1 MRRDAD
7 RMNAFTNVERIVM
20 RTSKIRTAI
29 NNGSKVYGIT
39 FTFSA
44 PSLAE
49 MAGYAGFDVLHLDM
63 EHGVFDWNA
72 VEDMCR
78 AAEIHGMT
86 CTARIPNTETDTILR
101 AFDRGL
107 MGILCPHVDDAEQAE
122 RIAKASRFGPQGERS
137 FGTSRGREYGMA
149 GLASPD
155 YMASFNEQV
164 TVAAQ
169 IETANAVETID
180 EILEVEGIDL
190 IAFGSNDLA
199 QSMGHPGYPDHPE
212 VQAAENRV
220 RDAVRASGKLL
231 TEDVESGINMVQW
244 LPAQWEA
251 WLASA
256 R

>member
-1 MRRDAD
+1 
-7 RMNAFTNVERIVM
+7 M
-20 RTSKIRTAI
+20 RTSKIRSAI
-29 NNGSKVYGIT
+29 NNKSKVTSIA
-39 FTFSA
+39 FTFPA

-63 EHGVFDWNA
+63 EHGVFDWND
-72 VEDMCR
+72 VEAMCR
-78 AAEIHGMT
+78 AGELNGMT

-107 MGILCPHVDDAEQAE
+107 MGILCPHVDNAEQAE
-122 RIAKASRFGPQGERS
+122 QIAKAARFGPVGERS

-149 GLASPD
+149 GHESPD

-169 IETANAVETID
+169 IETANAVETIED
-180 EILEVEGIDL
+180 ILQVDGIDL

-199 QSMGHPGYPDHPE
+199 QSMGYSGYPNHPE
-212 VQAAENRV
+212 VRAAEQRV
-220 RDAVRASGKLL
+220 RDATHAAGGLL
-231 TEDVESGINMVQW
+231 TEDVEVGINLVQW
-244 LPAQWEA
+244 LPGIWAD

-256 R
+256 RG

>member
-1 MRRDAD
+1 
-7 RMNAFTNVERIVM
+7 M
-20 RTSKIRTAI
+20 RTSKIRAAI
-29 NNGSKVYGIT
+29 ENKSKVYGIT
-39 FTFSA
+39 FTFPT

-63 EHGVFDWNA
+63 EHGVFDWND
-72 VEDMCR
+72 VETMCR
-78 AAEIHGMT
+78 AGELHGMT

-107 MGILCPHVDDAEQAE
+107 MGILCPHVDNPDQAQQ
-122 RIAKASRFGPQGERS
+122 IANAARFGPVGERS

-149 GLASPD
+149 GLSSPD

-169 IETANAVETID
+169 IETANAVNTID
-180 EILEVEGIDL
+180 EILQVEGIDL

-199 QSMGHPGYPDHPE
+199 QSMGHPGYPNHPE
-212 VQAAENRV
+212 VRAAEDRV
-220 RDAVRASGKLL
+220 REATHAADKLL

-244 LPAQWEA
+244 LPAQWSA
-251 WLASA
+251 WLESA
-256 R
+256 RG

>member
-1 MRRDAD
+1 
-7 RMNAFTNVERIVM
+7 M
-20 RTSKIRTAI
+20 RTSKIRAAI
-29 NNGSKVYGIT
+29 ENKSKVYGIT
-39 FTFSA
+39 FTFPT

-63 EHGVFDWNA
+63 EHGVFDWND
-72 VEDMCR
+72 VEAMCR
-78 AAEIHGMT
+78 AGELHGMT

-107 MGILCPHVDDAEQAE
+107 MGILCPHVDNPDQAQQ
-122 RIAKASRFGPQGERS
+122 IANAARFGPVGERS

-149 GLASPD
+149 GLSSPD

-169 IETANAVETID
+169 IETANAVNTID
-180 EILEVEGIDL
+180 EILQVEGIDL

-199 QSMGHPGYPDHPE
+199 QSMGHPGYPNHPE
-212 VQAAENRV
+212 VRAAEDRV
-220 RDAVRASGKLL
+220 REATHAADKLL

-244 LPAQWEA
+244 LPAQWSA
-251 WLASA
+251 WLESA
-256 R
+256 RG

>member
-1 MRRDAD
+1 
-7 RMNAFTNVERIVM
+7 M
-20 RTSKIRTAI
+20 RTSKIRAAI
-29 NNGSKVYGIT
+29 ENKSKVYGIT
-39 FTFSA
+39 FTFPT

-63 EHGVFDWNA
+63 EHGVFDWND
-72 VEDMCR
+72 VEAMCR
-78 AAEIHGMT
+78 AGELHGMT

-107 MGILCPHVDDAEQAE
+107 MGILCPHVDNPDQAQQ
-122 RIAKASRFGPQGERS
+122 IANAARFGPVGERS

-149 GLASPD
+149 GLSSPD

-169 IETANAVETID
+169 IETANAVNTID
-180 EILEVEGIDL
+180 EILQVEGIDL

-199 QSMGHPGYPDHPE
+199 QSMGHPGYPNHPE
-212 VQAAENRV
+212 VRAAEDRV
-220 RDAVRASGKLL
+220 REATHAADKLL

-244 LPAQWEA
+244 LPAQWSAGLE
-251 WLASA
+251 SA
-256 R
+256 RG

>member
-1 MRRDAD
+1 
-7 RMNAFTNVERIVM
+7 M
-20 RTSKIRTAI
+20 RTSKIRAAI
-29 NNGSKVYGIT
+29 ENKSKVYGIA

-44 PSLAE
+44 PSMAE

-63 EHGVFDWNA
+63 EHGVFDWND

-78 AAEIHGMT
+78 AGELHGMT

-107 MGILCPHVDDAEQAE
+107 MGILCPHVDNAEQAQQ
-122 RIAKASRFGPQGERS
+122 IANASRFGPEGERS

-149 GLASPD
+149 GHESPD

-180 EILEVEGIDL
+180 EILEVDGIDL

-199 QSMGHPGYPDHPE
+199 QSMGFPGYPNHPE
-212 VQAAENRV
+212 VRAAEQRV
-220 RDAVRASGKLL
+220 RDATHAAGKLL
-231 TEDVESGINMVQW
+231 TEDVESNINMVQW
-244 LPAQWEA
+244 LPDQWAAHLE
-251 WLASA
+251 SA
-256 R
+256 RG

>member
-1 MRRDAD
+1 
-7 RMNAFTNVERIVM
+7 M
-20 RTSKIRTAI
+20 RTSKIRAAI
-29 NNGSKVYGIT
+29 ENKSKVYGIT
-39 FTFSA
+39 FTFPT

-63 EHGVFDWNA
+63 EHGVFDWND
-72 VEDMCR
+72 VEAMCR
-78 AAEIHGMT
+78 AGELHGMT

-107 MGILCPHVDDAEQAE
+107 MGILCPHVDNPDQAQQ
-122 RIAKASRFGPQGERS
+122 IANAARFGPVGERS
-137 FGTSRGREYGMA
+137 FGTSRGREYGMS
-149 GLASPD
+149 GLSSPD

-169 IETANAVETID
+169 IETSNAVNTID
-180 EILEVEGIDL
+180 EILQIEGIDL

-212 VQAAENRV
+212 VRAAEDRV
-220 RDAVRASGKLL
+220 REATHAAGKLL

-244 LPAQWEA
+244 LPAQWSA
-251 WLASA
+251 WLESA
-256 R
+256 RG

>member
-1 MRRDAD
+1 
-7 RMNAFTNVERIVM
+7 M
-20 RTSKIRTAI
+20 RTNKLRAAI
-29 NNGSKVYGIT
+29 ENGTRVYGIT
-39 FTFSA
+39 FTFPA

-63 EHGVFDWNA
+63 EHGVFDWNDL
-72 VEDMCR
+72 ETMCR
-78 AAEIHGMT
+78 AGELHGMT

-107 MGILCPHVDDAEQAE
+107 MGILCPHLDNAEQAA
-122 RIAKASRFGPQGERS
+122 RIAKAARFGPEGERS

-149 GLASPD
+149 GIASPD

-180 EILEVEGIDL
+180 DILQVDGIDL

-199 QSMGHPGYPDHPE
+199 QSMGYPGYPDHPE
-212 VQAAENRV
+212 VRAAEDRV
-220 RDAVRASGKLL
+220 RAAVHAAGKLL

-244 LPAQWEA
+244 LPQQWA
-251 WLASA
+251 DWLAA
-256 R
+256 AK